1 MKFQGLY
8 CSRIQLASQLLRGDI
23 VQMATTNE
31 NDEQANIFSPFLD
44 RAVKGPKLDA
54 APFVS
59 TTFSYIRE
67 PDLWLDCFCYRQKMF
82 ATHIQ
87 KDHKVCDQATV

>member
-44 RAVKGPKLDA
+44 RAVKGPKLELLPSCPQ
-54 APFVS
+54 PFHILENLTSGLIVS
-59 TTFSYIRE
+59 AIVRRCLRLTYEKTIK
-67 PDLWLDCFCYRQKMF
+67 C
-82 ATHIQ
+82 AT
-87 KDHKVCDQATV
+87 QATV